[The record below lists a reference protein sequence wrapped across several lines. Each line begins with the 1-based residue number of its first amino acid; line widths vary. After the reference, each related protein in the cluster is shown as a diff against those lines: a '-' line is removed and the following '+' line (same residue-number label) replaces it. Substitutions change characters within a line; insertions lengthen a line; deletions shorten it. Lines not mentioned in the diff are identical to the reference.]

1 MRVYLVVRLL
11 AVVAFVLGVTVLPH
25 GVPAG
30 LVVMGAG
37 LAALLS
43 AVWSNAG
50 ARGERAGRPRAGPL
64 VRLGHAA
71 AGRLA
76 AVRRR
81 TAGRARQGPGP
92 AARRVARALVLLGQ
106 PPGCSTVRLDP

>member
-1 MRVYLVVRLL
+1 MRVYLVVRVL

-50 ARGERAGRPRAGPL
+50 AAGERAGARVQDRWFDSVMPPQGDWPPYDAGPPAEPGQAPVL
-64 VRLGHAA
+64 
-71 AGRLA
+71 
-76 AVRRR
+76 RREP
-81 TAGRARQGPGP
+81 RQ
-92 AARRVARALVLLGQ
+92 R
-106 PPGCSTVRLDP
+106 

>member
-11 AVVAFVLGVTVLPH
+11 AVVAFVLAVTVLPA

-30 LVVMGAG
+30 LVVMAAG

-50 ARGERAGRPRAGPL
+50 ARGERAGARVQDRWFDSVMPPQGDWPPYDAGPPAEPGKGPVL
-64 VRLGHAA
+64 
-71 AGRLA
+71 
-76 AVRRR
+76 RREPR
-81 TAGRARQGPGP
+81 EH
-92 AARRVARALVLLGQ
+92 
-106 PPGCSTVRLDP
+106 

>member
-11 AVVAFVLGVTVLPH
+11 AVVAFVLGVTVIPH

-37 LAALLS
+37 IAALMS

-50 ARGERAGRPRAGPL
+50 ARGEQAGARVQDRWFDSVMPPQGDWPPYDAGPPAEPGKGPVL
-64 VRLGHAA
+64 
-71 AGRLA
+71 
-76 AVRRR
+76 RR
-81 TAGRARQGPGP
+81 GEPHEP
-92 AARRVARALVLLGQ
+92 
-106 PPGCSTVRLDP
+106 

>member
-11 AVVAFVLGVTVLPH
+11 AVVAFVLGVTVLPR

-37 LAALLS
+37 IAALLS

-50 ARGERAGRPRAGPL
+50 ARGERAGARVQDRWFDSVMPPQGDWPPYDPGPP
-64 VRLGHAA
+64 AEP
-71 AGRLA
+71 
-76 AVRRR
+76 
-81 TAGRARQGPGP
+81 TQGPVL
-92 AARRVARALVLLGQ
+92 RREPHDR
-106 PPGCSTVRLDP
+106 

>member
-50 ARGERAGRPRAGPL
+50 GPGERAGARAQNRWFDSVTPP
-64 VRLGHAA
+64 
-71 AGRLA
+71 
-76 AVRRR
+76 
-81 TAGRARQGPGP
+81 QGDWPPYQDSPGLP
-92 AARRVARALVLLGQ
+92 AADREPGATRHG
-106 PPGCSTVRLDP
+106 PPAS